1 MTMRSEELAY
11 WINEREQI
19 RVNKEEKG
27 LAPPWT
33 EDVWLANYRFCNVRR
48 EDDKVTRWLRENW
61 SNKYGGQHPNMLLAM
76 TLGRF
81 VNRIESLERI
91 GYPQYGMD
99 RPKFMALAEELKPF
113 WGNAYTISTCGAAIP
128 KFAYVLGVLN
138 DVEGRQEVFHSRCGD
153 YRELAV
159 AHKDLTNIYG
169 LGSFLAAQVVA
180 DLKWTPGHPLETAR
194 DRATWAAPGPGS
206 KRGLERF
213 YSGAKGTFL
222 PRLQAAAV
230 AVQPLID
237 PNLWEAN
244 LHRMDM
250 QDWQNCMCEF
260 DKFQRLKEGGHVR
273 NGYRPAP

>member
-1 MTMRSEELAY
+1 MRSEELAY

-48 EDDKVTRWLRENW
+48 EDDKVTRWLRKNW
-61 SNKYGGQHPNMLLAM
+61 SARRGEDPNILLAM

-81 VNRIESLERI
+81 VNRIESLEKL
-91 GYPQYGMD
+91 GYPEHGLNEE
-99 RPKFMALAEELKPF
+99 KFLKVAHESKPF
-113 WGNAYTISTCGAAIP
+113 WGNAYTISTCGAAMSKP
-128 KFAYVLGVLN
+128 EYVLTVLRN
-138 DVEGRQEVFHSRCGD
+138 VEYFQPIFHAACHTNPDMSH
-153 YRELAV
+153 
-159 AHKDLTNIYG
+159 AHGYLTNTYG
-169 LGSFLAAQVVA
+169 IGDFLAAQILA
-180 DLKWTPGHPLETAR
+180 DLKWTQGHPLGTAWG
-194 DRATWAAPGPGS
+194 RATWAAPGPGS